1 MERKQKNHKG
11 RWKWYYCLLN
21 TGGGVL
27 KFGRALLGLFP
38 SLSLSPD
45 LCLAWCPTSLP
56 KVKAAIKLNGYVAS
70 GTHSS
75 YGLMSHS
82 VPGGLSSHDVL

>member
-1 MERKQKNHKG
+1 MFE
-11 RWKWYYCLLN
+11 
-21 TGGGVL
+21 
-27 KFGRALLGLFP
+27 FGQALLSLLP
-38 SLSLSPD
+38 SLSLSSE
-45 LCLAWCPTSLP
+45 LCLAWCPMCLP
-56 KVKAAIKLNGYVAS
+56 KVKAAIKLNGCVAL